1 MTKKVTVIT
10 AVHNDGQYLPDVAAS
25 LSEQTLQDFDW
36 VIVDDNSSEPQ
47 TAQALAEIA
56 KTLPQTSVTII
67 KQDPTK
73 RGAGAAYRR
82 AMQEASGQYI
92 LPIDADDKIAE
103 TYLEQATQVLDENPT
118 VGVVYGKARVFGLPR
133 VFNVLYNIGADES
146 MEEGRNLYLPWPL
159 PEYSFPENLAANVVF
174 PSAMFRRADY
184 LETQGYLEE
193 LQTQPAFGLWV
204 SLTELALQRNL
215 NPDEFFQC
223 LPDVV
228 YFYRQRLE
236 STNHTVGRAGYVAAW
251 ETIFRKHQALYE
263 KYIDVVFARLLI
275 LQGFPEA

>member
-1 MTKKVTVIT
+1 MSKKVTVIT

-25 LSEQTLQDFDW
+25 LKEQTLQDFDW
-36 VIVDDNSSEPQ
+36 VIVDDNSSEPE

-56 KTLPQTSVTII
+56 KRLPQNLVTVIR
-67 KQDPTK
+67 QDPTK
-73 RGAGAAYRR
+73 HGAGAAYRR

-92 LPIDADDKIAE
+92 LPIDADDKIE
-103 TYLEQATQVLDENPT
+103 GIYLEQAVQVLDENPT
-118 VGVVYGKARVFGLPR
+118 VGVVYGKARVFGQPK
-133 VFNVLYNIGADES
+133 VFNVLYPNLGANEDTEK
-146 MEEGRNLYLPWPL
+146 NLYLPWQL

-193 LQTQPAFGLWV
+193 LRTQQAFGLWV

-215 NPDEFFQC
+215 DPTEFFHC
-223 LPDVV
+223 LPDFV
-228 YFYRQRLE
+228 YYYRQRLE
-236 STNHTVGRAGYVAAW
+236 STNHVAGRTGYVAAW